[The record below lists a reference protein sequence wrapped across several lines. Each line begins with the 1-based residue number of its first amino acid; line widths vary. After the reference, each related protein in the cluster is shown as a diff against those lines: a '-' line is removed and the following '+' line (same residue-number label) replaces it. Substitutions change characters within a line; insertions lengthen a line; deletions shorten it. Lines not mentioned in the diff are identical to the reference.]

1 MFLRFLYIVRR
12 IQLAIMRP
20 VLFGVRVMLVKDGRV
35 IIIRHTYRKGWFLP
49 GGGLKG
55 GETVEEAARREVRE
69 ETGAEMGEVRLVGI
83 FTSYEEGF
91 SGHNILFACED
102 FEIVG
107 QPDHEIAETRAV
119 GLDEFPD
126 GLFRGH
132 REKIESYLKKE
143 KIPSA
148 GLW

>member
-1 MFLRFLYIVRR
+1 MFLRFLYLARR

-49 GGGLKG
+49 GGGIKG
-55 GETVEEAARREVRE
+55 GETVEEAARREVR
-69 ETGAEMGEVRLVGI
+69 LIGI

-91 SGHNILFACED
+91 SGHNILFACDD
-102 FEIVG
+102 FRIVG

-119 GLDEFPD
+119 GLDEYPD

-132 REKIESYLKKE
+132 RQKIEQYLKKE

>member
-1 MFLRFLYIVRR
+1 MFLRFLYIARR

-20 VLFGVRVMLVKDGRV
+20 VLFGVRVMLVQDGRV

-49 GGGLKG
+49 GGGIKG
-55 GETVEEAARREVRE
+55 GETVEEAARREVR
-69 ETGAEMGEVRLVGI
+69 LIGI

-91 SGHNILFACED
+91 SGHNILFACDD
-102 FEIVG
+102 FRIVG

-119 GLDEFPD
+119 GLDEYPD

-132 REKIESYLKKE
+132 RQKIEAYLKKE